1 MNDAFI
7 SFPYVFHIKVQANLT
22 LKLRNYRNS
31 TETSHYFS
39 FHSPEFYVSID
50 KDIREDNSLDEFTL
64 PLMKV

>member
-1 MNDAFI
+1 M
-7 SFPYVFHIKVQANLT
+7 QT

-31 TETSHYFS
+31 TESLYFS